1 MSLLFPDRDSLT
13 LMSFPVMQSVAP
25 YIADDD
31 PKVFFEPA
39 VIGRVNMMNNH
50 MFFTFQGG
58 LSIPISKTYYEY
70 RPVYL
75 STGHRF
81 PDWRS

>member
-1 MSLLFPDRDSLT
+1 MRPFH
-13 LMSFPVMQSVAP
+13 P

-39 VIGRVNMMNNH
+39 VIGRVNMMSNH

-75 STGHRF
+75 CMGIGFRIGGVRKETVGETN
-81 PDWRS
+81 

>member
-1 MSLLFPDRDSLT
+1 MSLLFLDIALVDFNEFS
-13 LMSFPVMQSVAP
+13 SDAAVAP
-25 YIADDD
+25 YIAADD

-39 VIGRVNMMNNH
+39 VIGRVNLMNNH

-70 RPVYL
+70 RPVYRL
-75 STGHRF
+75 YRDRF